1 MGKCDVALAQ
11 YFEDEYR
18 YADLI
23 NAYIFNGRQI
33 VKAEDI
39 VSGNPV
45 INGLLGRFKEW
56 VTIQNTDAVRRSSL
70 E

>member
-23 NAYIFNGRQI
+23 NAYIFNGLGGLR
-33 VKAEDI
+33 
-39 VSGNPV
+39 SG
-45 INGLLGRFKEW
+45 
-56 VTIQNTDAVRRSSL
+56 
-70 E
+70 